1 MQGKTLN
8 RLAREVNDLAQHY
21 NPYEYKDNDAN
32 IDYFRETL
40 EKSPEIV
47 IDYLLQVANEMLARS

>member
-1 MQGKTLN
+1 MQKGTLN
-8 RLAREVNDLAQHY
+8 RLASEVNDLAQHY
-21 NPYEYKDNDAN
+21 NPYEYADCDAN

-47 IDYLLQVANEMLARS
+47 IDYLLQVANEMLERS